1 MVRKASSA
9 YDKRAGI
16 WWLPSTPF
24 SFLFKVTA
32 LMLLFLDGQAS
43 TLIRVGS
50 TETRSAY
57 LRLTVTLLQQE
68 KQNFQHSEKKKN
80 FWACI
85 WYNEKAYLFPE
96 P

>member
-9 YDKRAGI
+9 YDKRAGF

-24 SFLFKVTA
+24 SFLFIVAA
-32 LMLLFLDGQAS
+32 LILLFLDGQAS

-57 LRLTVTLLQQE
+57 LRLTVTLLHQE
-68 KQNFQHSEKKKN
+68 NQNFQHSKK
-80 FWACI
+80 F
-85 WYNEKAYLFPE
+85 
-96 P
+96 